1 MGKFVIEEN
10 PQVTYWKRESAKKDD
25 LLEFYRTNYELELR
39 MNRRLAARL
48 ERMVK
53 EMEAFNALPWWKKM
67 FFKFDLS

>member
-10 PQVTYWKRESAKKDD
+10 PQVTCWKRKSAKKDD

-48 ERMVK
+48 ERMAK

-67 FFKFDLS
+67 FFKFDLL